1 MERLTTNKDVQ
12 EMGMYELAHN
22 CSYYKDGNA
31 RYRDFETDVDARDLT
46 RKLLKQY
53 ADGDDAFSDEE
64 DFDEEMLELLQ
75 YGTDTIEGLIAL
87 FYRNLWAMA
96 DLRERLK
103 SYEDAEEQGLLLRLK
118 LKVGDEFWELNDNFV
133 EPAIYP
139 RKAHSLQHVLYCM
152 DNLGKTTFLT
162 YEEAEQELANRQQS
176 HAKAIMDE
184 RNGR

>member
-1 MERLTTNKDVQ
+1 MERLTNGFDYCQLQCDFGKKKECFFQDKSKCYENNMYNK
-12 EMGMYELAHN
+12 
-22 CSYYKDGNA
+22 
-31 RYRDFETDVDARDLT
+31 
-46 RKLLKQY
+46 
-53 ADGDDAFSDEE
+53 
-64 DFDEEMLELLQ
+64 
-75 YGTDTIEGLIAL
+75 
-87 FYRNLWAMA
+87 
-96 DLRERLK
+96 LRE
-103 SYEDAEEQGLLLRLK
+103 YEIAEEQGLLLRLK

-176 HAKAIMDE
+176 AEAIMDE